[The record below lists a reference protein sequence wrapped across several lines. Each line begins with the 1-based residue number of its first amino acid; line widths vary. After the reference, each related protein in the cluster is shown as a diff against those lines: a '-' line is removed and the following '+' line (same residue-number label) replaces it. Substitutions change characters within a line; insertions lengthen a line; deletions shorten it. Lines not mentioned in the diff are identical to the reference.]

1 VWLLWAQAPP
11 PAPVKREDLNHSDNF
26 YIFFFS
32 VLSLFFKWYLMQ
44 KPNIKANFKV
54 EVAWLMKRLWT

>member
-44 KPNIKANFKV
+44 KPNTKANFKD
-54 EVAWLMKRLWT
+54 EVA